1 MRVTKGNKKWW
12 QQDKNKQRC
21 SYSNQGPAGGGADHA
36 QHIIYC
42 LVEGSQFG
50 ANYHNKYILEIF
62 ILHGRLF
69 WKYGWAFVWVLYK
82 IHFSEGLFMYIQQ
95 DKNNFGLISRGVA
108 IQTRALQ
115 GGGQIMPNTLFIGR
129 LKVASLGLTIIKSI
143 GNFHLTLK
151 TASKIWMSLCM
162 GSVQNSLQ

>member
-1 MRVTKGNKKWW
+1 MYPQGRPVQPRSHLNFEIPKPFSYWISIYLNKVKWGWPKGTKSDDNKTKTSRGVAI
-12 QQDKNKQRC
+12 QTRALQ
-21 SYSNQGPAGGGADHA
+21 GGGADHA

-82 IHFSEGLFMYIQQ
+82 IHFSKGLSMYIQ
-95 DKNNFGLISRGVA
+95 KNFTRQIYQSVLFTVINHDNLI
-108 IQTRALQ
+108 
-115 GGGQIMPNTLFIGR
+115 
-129 LKVASLGLTIIKSI
+129 
-143 GNFHLTLK
+143 
-151 TASKIWMSLCM
+151 
-162 GSVQNSLQ
+162 

>member
-1 MRVTKGNKKWW
+1 MRVTKGNKKVMTTRQKQFWPY
-12 QQDKNKQRC
+12 KQRC
-21 SYSNQGPAGGGADHA
+21 SYSNQGPA
-36 QHIIYC
+36 
-42 LVEGSQFG
+42 
-50 ANYHNKYILEIF
+50 
-62 ILHGRLF
+62 
-69 WKYGWAFVWVLYK
+69 
-82 IHFSEGLFMYIQQ
+82 
-95 DKNNFGLISRGVA
+95 
-108 IQTRALQ
+108 